1 MVHVVGIFLTQFLMS
16 VNQMLRKWFG
26 FIIRRISW
34 YWKLTKGYQTGLLL
48 VTGIT
53 GYISARCPFHSWSLV
68 AGLTGSLYLAISGS
82 TILNM
87 VYDKDI
93 DMKMQRTCCRP
104 LPSGKITSA
113 EALTIGVIFSVAGLF
128 LALNLSILYGIVV
141 FSGLFIDVV
150 IYTIWLK
157 RRTPWSIV
165 FGGISGGMPILAG
178 RVLGL
183 GYLDIIGLLF
193 SLSILLWIPTHILTF
208 SIKHKHDYSQ
218 AGIPTFSSKYGVT
231 KTRLIIAASSLLAAL
246 SIGVGALALG
256 IAWGYLRLLA
266 VLSIGILSLII
277 ASFSSTSDK
286 ANFALF
292 KYASLYML
300 GAMLM
305 VSLGVLF

>member
-1 MVHVVGIFLTQFLMS
+1 
-16 VNQMLRKWFG
+16 MLRKWFNL
-26 FIIRRISW
+26 ISQRISW
-34 YWKLTKGYQTGLLL
+34 YWELTKGYQTGLLL

-53 GYISARCPFHSWSLV
+53 GYISARCPFHSWSLA
-68 AGLTGSLYLAISGS
+68 AGLIGSLFLVISGS

-93 DMKMQRTCCRP
+93 DMKMQRACCRP
-104 LPSGKITSA
+104 LPSGKISSM
-113 EALTIGVIFSVAGLF
+113 EALILGVTFSLAGLF
-128 LALNLSILYGIVV
+128 WAFNLSIIYGFVV

-157 RRTPWSIV
+157 RRTPWAIV

-178 RVLGL
+178 RVLGI
-183 GYLDIIGLLF
+183 GDLDFIGLLF

-208 SIKHKHDYSQ
+208 SIKYSADYSN
-218 AGIPTFSSKYGVT
+218 ADIPTFFSKYGAT
-231 KTRLIIAASSLLAAL
+231 KTRLIIAVSSLLAAL
-246 SIGVGALALG
+246 SIAVGALALG

-277 ASFSSTSDK
+277 ASFSSSSEK
-286 ANFALF
+286 VNFALF

>member
-1 MVHVVGIFLTQFLMS
+1 
-16 VNQMLRKWFG
+16 MLRNWFG
-26 FIIRRISW
+26 FIIQRISW
-34 YWKLTKGYQTGLLL
+34 YWELTKGYQTGLLL
-48 VTGIT
+48 ITGIT
-53 GYISARCPFHSWSLV
+53 GYISARCPFHSWSLA
-68 AGLTGSLYLAISGS
+68 AGLTGSLFLAISGS

-93 DMKMQRTCCRP
+93 DMKMQRTGCRP

-113 EALTIGVIFSVAGLF
+113 EALTIGVIFSLAGLF
-128 LALNLSILYGIVV
+128 WALNLSILYGIVV

-157 RRTPWSIV
+157 RRTPCSIV

-183 GYLDIIGLLF
+183 GYLDIIGFLF

-208 SIKHKHDYSQ
+208 SIKHNFDYSQ

-246 SIGVGALALG
+246 SIGIGALALG

-286 ANFALF
+286 VNFALF